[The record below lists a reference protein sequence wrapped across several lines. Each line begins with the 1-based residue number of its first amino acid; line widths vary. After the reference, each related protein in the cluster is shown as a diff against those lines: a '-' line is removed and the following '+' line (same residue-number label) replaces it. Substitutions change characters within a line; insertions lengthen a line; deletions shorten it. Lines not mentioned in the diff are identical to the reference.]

1 MPPLPHQPGTF
12 GATTISIWNI
22 HERVFSPYKKVT
34 NLVTASHKQLQ
45 QGGFLRHKGKTTLEK
60 KKKQCEITEGFY
72 AFVREKGLRTRFYS
86 AMDGISQVRF
96 EFYLKNIYLLV
107 PRD

>member
-12 GATTISIWNI
+12 GATTISVWNI

-34 NLVTASHKQLQ
+34 NLVMASHKQLQ
-45 QGGFLRHKGKTTLEK
+45 QGGFLRQRKNNSRK

-72 AFVREKGLRTRFYS
+72 AFVRERGLRTRFYS
-86 AMDGISQVRF
+86 AMDGIVQVRF
-96 EFYLKNIYLLV
+96 EFYLKNIYL
-107 PRD
+107 